1 MRDIVMNCEDFRHIA
16 KAASN
21 YRNGRDRLE
30 DTVLALA
37 DHIRNGRRHIVDS
50 LAAGEHA
57 KWNADDALM
66 EELIVQVL
74 VAVQIVCEN
83 KTHVKYRLRETMT
96 SEACKRADELFE
108 SRKDELINAEH
119 DEWLAF
125 NSWRQQQAQRNTK
138 VEVKK
143 SKGGHK

>member
-1 MRDIVMNCEDFRHIA
+1 MNCEDFRHIA

-21 YRNGRDRLE
+21 YRNGRDGLE

-50 LAAGEHA
+50 LAAGEHV

-83 KTHVKYRLRETMT
+83 KTHIKYRLRETMM

-108 SRKDELINAEH
+108 SRKDELIKAER

>member
-1 MRDIVMNCEDFRHIA
+1 MREIVMNCEDFRHIA
-16 KAASN
+16 KAAAN
-21 YRNGRDRLE
+21 YRKGRDRLE

-37 DHIRNGRRHIVDS
+37 DHIRNGRRHVVDS
-50 LAAGEHA
+50 LAAGEHV

-74 VAVQIVCEN
+74 VAVEIVCEN
-83 KTHVKYRLRETMT
+83 KTHVKYRLRETMM
-96 SEACKRADELFE
+96 SEARKRADEMFE
-108 SRKDELINAEH
+108 SRKDELIKAER

-125 NSWRQQQAQRNTK
+125 NSWRQQQAQRNTE